1 MFGDFAIWS
10 ILSLQEKKWAGLV
23 DYEYLLTMFLLSSTK
38 KGWVFMAKTLYK
50 STNQWENGIA
60 GFRWRMTL
68 FDNTSFVAW
77 PWSLLA
83 LLVESKK
90 KTSWAPSWLRCQ
102 IPVHCPITS
111 ISQFLTYWRC
121 FIASKSQIQMFDLVK
136 AEALTS
142 HFSMFRFKITVKEIP
157 WFCFSSPENLWHHR
171 QRIPQIPSQ
180 GKPMGS

>member
-10 ILSLQEKKWAGLV
+10 ILSLQGKKWAGLV

-90 KTSWAPSWLRCQ
+90 KNFMGPILAAMSNPSSLPNH
-102 IPVHCPITS
+102 INLS
-111 ISQFLTYWRC
+111 ISDLLEMFHSFEITNSDVWP
-121 FIASKSQIQMFDLVK
+121 SKSRSVNFTFLHVSLQN
-136 AEALTS
+136 
-142 HFSMFRFKITVKEIP
+142 H
-157 WFCFSSPENLWHHR
+157 C
-171 QRIPQIPSQ
+171 
-180 GKPMGS
+180 